1 MVIVC
6 SQKYINGHFK
16 KMSLSHVACSQIW
29 LNLPMDHHHF
39 GYITKLTGKKKTL
52 LAIVFGLGE
61 CKA

>member
-1 MVIVC
+1 
-6 SQKYINGHFK
+6 
-16 KMSLSHVACSQIW
+16 MSLSHVACSQIW

-52 LAIVFGLGE
+52 LAIVLGLGE